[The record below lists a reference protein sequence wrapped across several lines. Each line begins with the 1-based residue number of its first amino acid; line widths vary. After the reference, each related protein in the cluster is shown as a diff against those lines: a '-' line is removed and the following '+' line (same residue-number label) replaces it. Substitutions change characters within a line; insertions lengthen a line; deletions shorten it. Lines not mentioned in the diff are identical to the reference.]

1 MVRTVY
7 SEKKPAFAVEAAGVL
22 SDIKRTLNIKLDNVR
37 LINRYFVEGV
47 DDSDFAKAKNTI
59 LTKRRL

>member
-22 SDIKRTLNIKLDNVR
+22 SDIKEPLTLN
-37 LINRYFVEGV
+37 LIM
-47 DDSDFAKAKNTI
+47 
-59 LTKRRL
+59 

>member
-22 SDIKRTLNIKLDNVR
+22 SDIKRTLNIKLENVR

-47 DDSDFAKAKNTI
+47 DDADQYLSNAG
-59 LTKRRL
+59 

>member
-22 SDIKRTLNIKLDNVR
+22 SDIKRTLNIKLENVR
-37 LINRYFVEGV
+37 LINRYFVTENLKKF
-47 DDSDFAKAKNTI
+47 SSKCFPYFFHQ
-59 LTKRRL
+59 R